1 MPTILDQIV
10 AAKRE
15 EVARA
20 KAAVPEAVLRERL
33 ADGPAGARFPGRA
46 FRPGRRSG

>member
-20 KAAVPEAVLRERL
+20 KARDAGGGVAAVA
-33 ADGPAGARFPGRA
+33 
-46 FRPGRRSG
+46 